1 MRGILNV
8 FFNQNYLPSFDE
20 IIRESLSRVRWIERV
35 AILEVTK
42 YPFHRCIFPVV
53 NLNRKVNF
61 IEAFF
66 HGQFEVGK

>member
-1 MRGILNV
+1 MF

-20 IIRESLSRVRWIERV
+20 IIKTREQKMESLSRVRWIERV
-35 AILEVTK
+35 AILEVT
-42 YPFHRCIFPVV
+42 VV